1 MILNHVLKLWD
12 FSFSA
17 VVDGNIESSEQN
29 SVLAAANGHDLLQ
42 NHSGSMVQN
51 SGRQNST
58 ASSGY
63 DTASKQ
69 HNLSEISL

>member
-17 VVDGNIESSEQN
+17 VVDGNTERSREN
-29 SVLAAANGHDLLQ
+29 SVSAAANRHDLLQ

-51 SGRQNST
+51 SSRQNST

-63 DTASKQ
+63 DTASKK
-69 HNLSEISL
+69 HNLLEISL